1 MTSFLFVSHAYNT
14 VFHFSFLIFLVM
26 FSRCSHQQLKVCG
39 TMVSRS
45 FFLKAPSPI
54 RHQDRKLLR
63 FPLEHCFNVV
73 SDVDKYEEFIPW
85 CMKSRVIS
93 KDGEN
98 KMTAELTVG
107 FQLYKEKYLSHV
119 ELKRDPNSVVAV
131 SDTNIFEYLK
141 SEWKFTPSSTDAG
154 STWVSFQ
161 IDFKFKSPLY
171 NEVSEV
177 FLQEV
182 AKKMMQAFE
191 KRCKQLAN
199 LQSNKSPQRK
209 PPLPSNNSLS

>member
-1 MTSFLFVSHAYNT
+1 
-14 VFHFSFLIFLVM
+14 M
-26 FSRCSHQQLKVCG
+26 FSRCSQQKLKGCG
-39 TMVSRS
+39 ILSFRS

-54 RHQDRKLLR
+54 SHQDRKLLR
-63 FPLEHCFNVV
+63 FPLEHCYNVV

-93 KDGEN
+93 REGEN
-98 KMTAELTVG
+98 KLKAELTVG

-119 ELKRDPNSVVAV
+119 ELKRNPFSVVAL
-131 SDTNIFEYLK
+131 SDTNLFEYLK
-141 SEWKFTPSSTDAG
+141 SEWKFTPSSSDAR

-161 IDFKFKSPLY
+161 IDFKFKSSLY
-171 NEVSEV
+171 NGVSEV

-191 KRCKQLAN
+191 QRCKQL
-199 LQSNKSPQRK
+199 SNSQGKRK
-209 PPLPSNNSLS
+209 PSLSSNTSLS